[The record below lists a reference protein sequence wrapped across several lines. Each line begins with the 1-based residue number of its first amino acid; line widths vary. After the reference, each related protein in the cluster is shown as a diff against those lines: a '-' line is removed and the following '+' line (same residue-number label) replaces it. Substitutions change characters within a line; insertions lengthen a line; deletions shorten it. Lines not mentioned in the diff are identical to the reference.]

1 MLTPMLKNNYQLH
14 KSQSLMLTDMQYNQM
29 KINIFIGE
37 IEIAAIYIKLLV
49 LTILLTVNI
58 YVNTWRNQ
66 SLTTAIQS
74 AAPSLPDESI
84 LL

>member
-1 MLTPMLKNNYQLH
+1 MLTPMLKNNYQIH
-14 KSQSLMLTDMQYNQM
+14 KSQLLMLTDMQYNQM

-37 IEIAAIYIKLLV
+37 IAITVIYIKLLV

-58 YVNTWRNQ
+58 YVNTWRNHRP
-66 SLTTAIQS
+66 TTAIQS
-74 AAPSLPDESI
+74 AATSLPDESI